1 MWQTEINYFWQ
12 QRSAFLNSLYI
23 HIEKFSTLWI
33 IPEVPIMRS
42 NHTRARNIIN
52 KTFSNQACS
61 EPVRLAIAIPFSTEQ
76 R

>member
-1 MWQTEINYFWQ
+1 
-12 QRSAFLNSLYI
+12 
-23 HIEKFSTLWI
+23 
-33 IPEVPIMRS
+33 MRS

-61 EPVRLAIAIPFSTEQ
+61 GSVRLAIAIPFSTEQ

>member
-1 MWQTEINYFWQ
+1 M
-12 QRSAFLNSLYI
+12 
-23 HIEKFSTLWI
+23 
-33 IPEVPIMRS
+33 PEVPNMRS
-42 NHTRARNIIN
+42 NHTRARNIID

>member
-1 MWQTEINYFWQ
+1 M
-12 QRSAFLNSLYI
+12 
-23 HIEKFSTLWI
+23 
-33 IPEVPIMRS
+33 PEVPIMRS

-61 EPVRLAIAIPFSTEQ
+61 EPVRLAIDIPFGTEQ